1 MNRRKFIGTSA
12 ALVTGGGLLGYT
24 TLVEPHWLDITQHD
38 LPVANLP
45 SALEGMTLA
54 QISDLH
60 SCSYVDEAY
69 LIESLTRVKAL
80 RPDIVV
86 LTGDFITWELDRKP
100 ADKIA
105 QLERVLSHFP
115 HGRLATL
122 AILGNHDYGYN
133 WTDGAVA
140 DIVVSLAG
148 RAGIGMLR
156 NEAANIHGLDIVGV
170 DDLWSGR
177 ADSTK
182 ALGLRTGTASIALC
196 HNPDAMDEL
205 SWAGYSG
212 WILAGHTHG
221 GQCKPP
227 FLPPPILPVKNRR
240 YTSGEILVDSERT
253 LYISKGVGHL
263 FRVRLNVRPEIP
275 IFTLRSARTGAG

>member
-1 MNRRKFIGTSA
+1 MNRRQFVGTSA
-12 ALVTGGGLLGYT
+12 ALVTGGGLLSYAT
-24 TLVEPHWLDITQHD
+24 VIEPHWLEITRRD
-38 LPVANLP
+38 LTVTNLP
-45 SALEGMTLA
+45 AALEGMTLA
-54 QISDLH
+54 QVSDLH
-60 SCSYVDEAY
+60 SCTYVDEDY
-69 LIESLTRVKAL
+69 LIESLTRVKAM

-86 LTGDFITWELDRKP
+86 FTGDFITWELDKKP

-105 QLERVLSHFP
+105 QLERVLAHFP

-122 AILGNHDYGYN
+122 AILGNHDYGHN
-133 WTDGAVA
+133 WTDGQVA
-140 DIVVSLAG
+140 EIVVSLAEK
-148 RAGIGMLR
+148 AGITVLR
-156 NEAANIHGLDIVGV
+156 NQLANVGGLDIVGI

-177 ADSTK
+177 ADTAK
-182 ALGLRTGTASIALC
+182 ALALRTGVATLALC

-240 YTSGEILVDSERT
+240 YTSGEIRVDSERT

-263 FRVRLNVRPEIP
+263 YRVRFNVRPEIP
-275 IFTLRSARTGAG
+275 FFTLRSA